1 MLPTSTCEYSSS
13 AVSRKPTMI
22 DEQSSGPTHSEGA
35 PVSAIKVAIIED
47 QRDIRDGL
55 ATMLKFTE
63 GYTCIGAYRSMEEA
77 LDGIK
82 RHVPEVSLVDIG
94 LPGMNGIE
102 GIRLLK
108 ERHPGM
114 LLLMLT
120 VYDDDEY
127 IFDALCA
134 GASGYL
140 LKKTPPTRLIESL
153 REAMDGGAPMS
164 PEVARKVIKLFR
176 EVRPPERADYRL
188 TPHETRLLKL
198 LVEGHN
204 YKTAAAEVRTSVTT
218 VAFHMR
224 NIYVKLQVHSKSE
237 AVAKALRN
245 RLV

>member
-1 MLPTSTCEYSSS
+1 MTDTPLTT
-13 AVSRKPTMI
+13 
-22 DEQSSGPTHSEGA
+22 A
-35 PVSAIKVAIIED
+35 PPAAIKVAIVED
-47 QRDIRDGL
+47 QRDIREGL
-55 ATMLKFTE
+55 ATILKFTS
-63 GYTCIGAYRSMEEA
+63 GFDCIGSYRSMEEA
-77 LDGIK
+77 LEKVGFDLPDIM
-82 RHVPEVSLVDIG
+82 LVDIG

-108 ERHPGM
+108 ERHPHI

-120 VYDDDEY
+120 VYDDDEM

-134 GASGYL
+134 GANGYL
-140 LKKTPPTRLIESL
+140 LKKTPPARLIESL

-164 PEVARKVIKLFR
+164 PEVAHRVIKLFR
-176 EVRPPERADYRL
+176 EIRPPQRADYHL

-198 LVEGHN
+198 LCEGHN
-204 YKTAAAEVRTSVTT
+204 YKTAAAALGVSVTT

-224 NIYVKLQVHSKSE
+224 HIYEKLQVHSKSE

>member
-1 MLPTSTCEYSSS
+1 MTNEQTS
-13 AVSRKPTMI
+13 
-22 DEQSSGPTHSEGA
+22 QPTHSQTTPEGT
-35 PVSAIKVAIIED
+35 IKVAIIED
-47 QRDIRDGL
+47 QRDIREGL

-63 GYTCIGAYRSMEEA
+63 GYRCTGCYRSMEEA
-77 LDGIK
+77 LDRIK
-82 RHVPEVSLVDIG
+82 ADVPEVTFVDIG

-108 ERHPGM
+108 ERHPEM
-114 LLLMLT
+114 LLLVLT

-134 GASGYL
+134 GACGYL
-140 LKKTPPTRLIESL
+140 LKKTPPARLIESL
-153 REAMDGGAPMS
+153 REAMDGGSPMS
-164 PEVARKVIKLFR
+164 PEVARRVIKLFR
-176 EVRPPERADYRL
+176 EIRPPERADYHL
-188 TPHETRLLKL
+188 TPHELRLLKL

-204 YKTAAAEVRTSVTT
+204 YKTAAGEVGVSVAT

-224 NIYVKLQVHSKSE
+224 NIYDKLQVHSKSE

>member
-1 MLPTSTCEYSSS
+1 MTNVPTGPPVRPQATT
-13 AVSRKPTMI
+13 PT
-22 DEQSSGPTHSEGA
+22 P
-35 PVSAIKVAIIED
+35 IKVAIIED
-47 QRDIRDGL
+47 QRDIREGL
-55 ATMLKFTE
+55 ATMLRFTD
-63 GYTCIGAYRSMEEA
+63 GYICTGAYRSMEEA
-77 LDGIK
+77 LEKIK
-82 RHVPEVSLVDIG
+82 QGVPEVALVDIG

-108 ERHPGM
+108 ERYPDM

-134 GASGYL
+134 GACGYL
-140 LKKTPPTRLIESL
+140 LKKTPPARLIESL

-176 EVRPPERADYRL
+176 DIRPPERADYHL

-204 YKTAAAEVRTSVTT
+204 YKTAAAEVGTSVTT

-224 NIYVKLQVHSKSE
+224 NIYDKLQVHSKSE